1 MLTVS
6 DSAMS
11 CSSAT
16 VVTGGGGGGF
26 RLALDFAF
34 VPVEDFP
41 EIAPT
46 TKEEDTGV
54 LIVKDDEESW

>member
-6 DSAMS
+6 DSAMC

-26 RLALDFAF
+26 RLVLDFDF

-46 TKEEDTGV
+46 TKEDTGV
-54 LIVKDDEESW
+54 LTAKEDEESW